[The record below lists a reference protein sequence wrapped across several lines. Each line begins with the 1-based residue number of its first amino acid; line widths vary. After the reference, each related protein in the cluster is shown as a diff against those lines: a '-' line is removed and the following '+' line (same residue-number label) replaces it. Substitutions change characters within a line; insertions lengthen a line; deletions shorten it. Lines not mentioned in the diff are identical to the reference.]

1 MCLYCVFQ
9 VQTSPAD
16 LSVMSGSP
24 QRFQII
30 STEPSATPQH
40 IQVTIPY
47 IIDMLLLDVTAT
59 Y

>member
-30 STEPSATPQH
+30 STEPSATPPH
-40 IQVTIPY
+40 IQVTLPY
-47 IIDMLLLDVTAT
+47 IIDMLLREGPAT
-59 Y
+59 D